1 MLGRGEGL
9 TIDVDH
15 LDCLLV
21 EVDRVRI
28 LLPVCRLVRVSCISR
43 RTRRRGGSLG
53 CCWLGGWGCVKGGWL
68 SKWSRPWLTST
79 PSTPESLLAELL
91 PPFLNVDSDC
101 QELSPK
107 FPFPQR
113 LTLGAGPSPLPPLF
127 LFLDTLIHFQTIGV
141 PDTQTGASEDIMAR
155 LTKVESHQGS
165 DTWAT
170 SARRYLF

>member
-1 MLGRGEGL
+1 MCDDDTTNGDEKTSSGDLQLFMQYFNRSRLSSLVVVDVMVPVML
-9 TIDVDH
+9 
-15 LDCLLV
+15 
-21 EVDRVRI
+21 
-28 LLPVCRLVRVSCISR
+28 
-43 RTRRRGGSLG
+43 
-53 CCWLGGWGCVKGGWL
+53 LGGWGCVKGGWL

-79 PSTPESLLAELL
+79 PSTPESLLPELL

-101 QELSPK
+101 QELAPK

-170 SARRYLF
+170 SALRYLF

>member
-1 MLGRGEGL
+1 VLGRGQGL

-15 LDCLLV
+15 QDRLLV
-21 EVDRVRI
+21 EGERVRI
-28 LLPVCRLVRVSCISR
+28 LLPVCRLVPVSCISLAEDTEAR
-43 RTRRRGGSLG
+43 REPGL
-53 CCWLGGWGCVKGGWL
+53 LAGWGCVKGGWL

-170 SARRYLF
+170 SAQRYLF

>member
-1 MLGRGEGL
+1 MCDDDTTNGDEKTPSGDLQLFMQYFNRSSLVTCGCWYDDVMVPGLLG
-9 TIDVDH
+9 
-15 LDCLLV
+15 
-21 EVDRVRI
+21 
-28 LLPVCRLVRVSCISR
+28 
-43 RTRRRGGSLG
+43 
-53 CCWLGGWGCVKGGWL
+53 GGWGLVKGGWL

-165 DTWAT
+165 DTWTT
-170 SARRYLF
+170 SAQRYLF

>member
-15 LDCLLV
+15 WDRLLV
-21 EVDRVRI
+21 EGDRVRI

-43 RTRRRGGSLG
+43 RTRRREPGL
-53 CCWLGGWGCVKGGWL
+53 LGGWGCVKGGWL

-113 LTLGAGPSPLPPLF
+113 LKLGAGPSPF
-127 LFLDTLIHFQTIGV
+127 LLSFLTHSFTFRQSVSLTLKLERQRT
-141 PDTQTGASEDIMAR
+141 
-155 LTKVESHQGS
+155 LWQG
-165 DTWAT
+165 
-170 SARRYLF
+170 